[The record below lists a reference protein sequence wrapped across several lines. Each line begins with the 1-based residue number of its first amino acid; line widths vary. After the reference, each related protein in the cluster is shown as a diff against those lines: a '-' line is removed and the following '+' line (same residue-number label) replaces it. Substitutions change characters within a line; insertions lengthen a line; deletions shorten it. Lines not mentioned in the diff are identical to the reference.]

1 MRGDSGN
8 DDFYSYGG
16 VGNDVMVSA
25 TNDAILDFDASTV
38 TRPAPTALVP
48 QCIHKKE

>member
-1 MRGDSGN
+1 MFNSFAASDTMRGDSGN

-25 TNDAILDFDASTV
+25 TNDADRFYFDASTV
-38 TRPAPTALVP
+38 TRSD
-48 QCIHKKE
+48 